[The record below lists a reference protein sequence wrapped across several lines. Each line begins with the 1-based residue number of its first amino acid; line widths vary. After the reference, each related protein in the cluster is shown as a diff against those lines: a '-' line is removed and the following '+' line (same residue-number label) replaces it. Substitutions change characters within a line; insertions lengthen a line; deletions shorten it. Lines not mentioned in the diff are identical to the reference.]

1 MFHSSQL
8 TVTLTYSQYGALQH
22 LQIQNNKHVKM
33 VNITTVCTG
42 CCPLCRQ
49 MECRCGGWS
58 LAAGDSISAWTRGR
72 HLTTLQTTSGLTRY
86 LANTDERLSG
96 VGVRWFLELE
106 AEVRRFVITEKA
118 RTMRRPSPGWVQL
131 VFSLLRHYWDTLS
144 PIFISVWLTP
154 W

>member
-58 LAAGDSISAWTRGR
+58 LAAGDSISVWTRGR

-86 LANTDERLSG
+86 LATTDERLSG
-96 VGVRWFLELE
+96 VGGDDF
-106 AEVRRFVITEKA
+106 
-118 RTMRRPSPGWVQL
+118 
-131 VFSLLRHYWDTLS
+131 
-144 PIFISVWLTP
+144 
-154 W
+154 